1 MMPDCSYL
9 KQFELINYE
18 NGIIIN
24 YPDKCCM
31 DRLDKF
37 EPSDALNGM
46 FHELQD
52 WSAKINCNTV
62 AKLNRIISCGYANGI
77 IQVAEALHEKKIA
90 GIADKIA
97 ASNKNVR
104 LVLIA
109 GPSSSGKTTFAQRL
123 SIQWWLMV
131 CARCLF
137 PWTIILKTGTIHREN
152 RMVLSIL
159 KALTPLI
166 WSFLMTTCAACWQG
180 SALKCLS
187 IISAAA

>member
-97 ASNKNVR
+97 ASNKDVR

-123 SIQWWLMV
+123 SIQMV
-131 CARCLF
+131 VNGLR
-137 PWTIILKTGTIHREN
+137 PVPVSMDDYLKTGMIRRESLT
-152 RMVLSIL
+152 VLSIL
-159 KALTPLI
+159 KASTPLI
-166 WSFLMTTCAACWQG
+166 WSFLMTICAACWQG
-180 SALKCLS
+180 SV
-187 IISAAA
+187 